1 MMRRFLTAL
10 SAALLLA
17 QPLHAGFGAL
27 DAETGA
33 TLLLPYFEVDLD
45 DPNGENTV
53 FRVANAGL
61 DPVIAHVV
69 LWTDWAVVSFG
80 FEIYVEANGAVDI
93 SMRDV
98 FDGSHPAPVPLV
110 LLAARTS
117 GGIPIGECSS
127 GFLGTEVVSHLTDA
141 HTGRPSAVF
150 GERCSAS
157 FFGDRI
163 ARGFVTVDVLEACTN
178 FLPDT
183 PAYFS
188 GAGQVSTEN
197 VLWGTFAQINRGNA
211 TAAGERLVAIE
222 ADSALTGF
230 SFFSNLTNTGGDDF
244 REALPSAWGAPFYN
258 SEERST
264 DVILWRDPGEPTTPR
279 PCDSAPGWLPLD
291 FGTFEMI
298 DVDGARV
305 DVSAFGPFP
314 LATNRVRVDS
324 DPLPTPYD
332 SGWIRAD
339 LTTKIE
345 IGATPSGI
353 FIPFAPQAYMLVLHS
368 LGPQQSA
375 AQAGVT
381 LPPSIIPEI

>member
-1 MMRRFLTAL
+1 MIGRFLTAL
-10 SAALLLA
+10 GAALLLA

-27 DAETGA
+27 EADTGA

-61 DPVIAHVV
+61 TPVIAHVV

-98 FDGSHPAPVPLV
+98 FAGTHPSPVPFI
-110 LLAARTS
+110 LLSARTS
-117 GGIPIGECSS
+117 GDIPIGECSS
-127 GFLGTEVVSHLTDA
+127 GFLGIDVVSHLVDA
-141 HTGRPSAVF
+141 HTGRPSAAF
-150 GERCSAS
+150 GERCSAG
-157 FFGDRI
+157 FFGDRT
-163 ARGFVTVDVLEACTN
+163 ARGFVTIDVLEACTD
-178 FLPDT
+178 FLPNT

-188 GAGQVSTEN
+188 RAGQVSIEN
-197 VLWGTFAQINRGNA
+197 VLWGTFAQVNRGSA

-222 ADSALTGF
+222 ADPALTGF
-230 SFFSNLTNTGGDDF
+230 SFFSNLTDSGGDDL

-264 DVILWRDPGEPTTPR
+264 DVILWRDPGEPTTPQ
-279 PCDSAPGWLPLD
+279 PCDSTPGWLPLD
-291 FGTFEMI
+291 FGTFEMT
-298 DVDGARV
+298 DSSGSLFDA
-305 DVSAFGPFP
+305 SAFGPFP
-314 LATNRVRVDS
+314 LATNRVHVDS
-324 DPLPTPYD
+324 DALPTPWD

-339 LTTKIE
+339 MTTKVE

-368 LGPQQSA
+368 LGPGQA
-375 AQAGVT
+375 TAQGGT
-381 LPPSIIPEI
+381 NLPPSVLPEI